1 MALDA
6 GLIDYALA
14 ITLNG
19 LVRHTHNDKSK
30 DKNTNKNQGSIKKP
44 RGKLRGKGLSPMTIL

>member
-30 DKNTNKNQGSIKKP
+30 DKNTNKNQGVNHKP
-44 RGKLRGKGLSPMTIL
+44 RGQLWGEEVSQMNFL

>member
-30 DKNTNKNQGSIKKP
+30 DKNTNKNQLHSILDKV
-44 RGKLRGKGLSPMTIL
+44 SNII